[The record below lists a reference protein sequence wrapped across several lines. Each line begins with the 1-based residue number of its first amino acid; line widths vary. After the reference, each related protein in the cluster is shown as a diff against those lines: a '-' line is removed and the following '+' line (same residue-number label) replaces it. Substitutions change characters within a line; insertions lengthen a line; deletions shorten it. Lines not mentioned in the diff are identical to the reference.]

1 MAPEAVNV
9 ADCPEQITGLLTVM
23 VGLATTVTLTEAL
36 PVQPELLVPE
46 TEYVVETEGL
56 TV

>member
-1 MAPEAVNV
+1 M
-9 ADCPEQITGLLTVM
+9 ADCPEQMVGLLTVM
-23 VGLATTVTLTEAL
+23 VGLGTKVTLTEAV